1 LPLRRYARDQRTAK
15 SQLTFTARTR
25 WRPPEIFAQRLAE
38 WALGSAG
45 GAAAPEPGRA
55 AASATVQMRHAR
67 PRIRRP
73 IYLPLPYFPPLMSR
87 NGRIALIAAAVVVAV
102 LAFVIA
108 SPGDD
113 DEGGEQAAQT
123 TTQAE
128 TGGEEATPAE
138 TAPEETEPVEPAQLP
153 VTRIRIRDGAVV
165 GGPQD
170 ITVENG
176 DVVRIV
182 VSADAPDDIHLHGY
196 DIEKPAAPGQPAR
209 FRVKADIEGSFEI
222 ESHVAEDAG
231 REPVIARLNVEPR

>member
-1 LPLRRYARDQRTAK
+1 
-15 SQLTFTARTR
+15 
-25 WRPPEIFAQRLAE
+25 
-38 WALGSAG
+38 
-45 GAAAPEPGRA
+45 
-55 AASATVQMRHAR
+55 
-67 PRIRRP
+67 
-73 IYLPLPYFPPLMSR
+73 MSR

-113 DEGGEQAAQT
+113 DGGGQAAQT

-128 TGGEEATPAE
+128 TGGEATAPAE
-138 TAPEETEPVEPAQLP
+138 TAPAEAEPEPVEVPESEL
-153 VTRIRIRDGAVV
+153 TRIRIRGGEVV
-165 GGPQD
+165 GGPAD
-170 ITVENG
+170 ITVKKG

-182 VSADAPDDIHLHGY
+182 VVADAPDDIHLHGY

-209 FRVKADIEGSFEI
+209 FKVKADIEGSFEI